1 MPTSSRRFP
10 NRTAETK
17 TIGVPLGCVSVSVA
31 SSCNARASQRRRR
44 PANTPPRDEP
54 RSVSPTSSSLDSR
67 SNRFATITPSA
78 TCRSAKLQI
87 LRALRSARARASA
100 RLSGPRDQRPRLR
113 VVGPRRPLEVRLG
126 TLGRRRGDRG
136 DPACDRLRRHVGR
149 HGRRVRLRPLRGSRR
164 RAIEP
169 YRAGEE
175 VLVFTKCGEPWQDAA
190 GHTHGDG
197 LRPESI
203 REECDYSL
211 RRLGVERIDLYQ
223 FHWPDTKTGTPV
235 EESWGTMAELADEGK
250 IRWAGVCNFSVDL
263 LERCEPIRHV
273 DSAQPPL
280 SLLNP
285 GAREDVIP
293 WAREHGTGVIVYSP
307 MASGLLTGAF
317 GRERLDKLAPD
328 DWRRHSDAFQEPEL
342 SRALRVVDGLRPIAE
357 RLGCS
362 LPTLAV
368 AWTLTVPGV
377 TGAIVGARRPA
388 QVDDWLP
395 AGDLDLDEATLAE
408 IEQLIA
414 A

>member
-1 MPTSSRRFP
+1 
-10 NRTAETK
+10 
-17 TIGVPLGCVSVSVA
+17 V
-31 SSCNARASQRRRR
+31 
-44 PANTPPRDEP
+44 
-54 RSVSPTSSSLDSR
+54 
-67 SNRFATITPSA
+67 
-78 TCRSAKLQI
+78 
-87 LRALRSARARASA
+87 RAR
-100 RLSGPRDQRPRLR
+100 RLGSQDPEIRVLGFGSWALGGPWKFGWGPSDDDEGIAAIRHAIDSGVTWVDTAAVYGYGHSEE
-113 VVGPRRPLEVRLG
+113 VVG
-126 TLGRRRGDRG
+126 
-136 DPACDRLRRHVGR
+136 
-149 HGRRVRLRPLRGSRR
+149 

-317 GRERLDKLAPD
+317 SRERLDKLAPD